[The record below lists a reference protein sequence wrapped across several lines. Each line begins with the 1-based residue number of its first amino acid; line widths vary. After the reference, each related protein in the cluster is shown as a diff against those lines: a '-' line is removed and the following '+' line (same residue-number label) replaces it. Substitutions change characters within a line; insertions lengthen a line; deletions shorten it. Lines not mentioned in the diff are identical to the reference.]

1 MLRLVHEWL
10 TIGEVAERTGV
21 AHSALRYYEAEGLLS
36 AVRTEGGQRR
46 FPREA
51 LRRIAFIGAA
61 QTVGL
66 TLEEIRASLEGLPQ
80 ARTPTKADWDRLS
93 RAWRPLLD
101 ARIASL
107 ERLRDQLTECIGC
120 GCLSLKTCALYN
132 PGDRAARNGAG
143 PRYLLGDRPPARR
156 SGLRSRGAAD
166 RPR

>member
-1 MLRLVHEWL
+1 VQEWL

-21 AHSALRYYEAEGLLS
+21 AHSALRFYEAEGLIH
-36 AVRTEGGQRR
+36 AARTDGGQRR

-66 TLEEIRASLEGLPQ
+66 TLEEIRSSLDSLPA

-93 RAWRPLLD
+93 RSWRPLLD

-132 PGDRAARNGAG
+132 PRDRAARNGPG
-143 PRYLLGDRPPARR
+143 PRYLLGDRPPAPVREQPAARSAPRR
-156 SGLRSRGAAD
+156 
-166 RPR
+166 